1 MMKDTAADVTLASI
15 ANKATYAGATSAL
28 YGGFTANELAA
39 IGGFAVAVIGLIV
52 QVYFK
57 IKSDRRDSEL
67 HKERLASLRDK
78 SWDD

>member
-1 MMKDTAADVTLASI
+1 MQQHDLTTIAGV

-39 IGGFAVAVIGLIV
+39 IGGFVVAAIGLMV

-57 IKSDRRDSEL
+57 IRADRRDAEL
-67 HKERLASLRDK
+67 HKRRLESLDN
-78 SWDD
+78 WNND

>member
-1 MMKDTAADVTLASI
+1 MKDTAADVTLASI

-52 QVYFK
+52 QVWFK
-57 IKSDRRDSEL
+57 VKADRRDTEL
-67 HKERLASLRDK
+67 HKERLASLRERDE
-78 SWDD
+78 DV